1 MNKGVLFIVSAASAT
16 GKDTIVSEVIN
27 RNKDSYV
34 LSVSMTTRQPR
45 GGEKEGINYFY
56 VSEDTFNRNISDGM
70 MLEYAKYGRYYYG
83 TPLKPVQKWLDEGKT
98 VFLII
103 EVQGAAI
110 VREKLPEAKSV
121 FILPPSF
128 EVLEKRMRGRL
139 EDDEESIIRRLKI
152 ARDEIARAGEFDYI
166 LLNDDLDFAVSEFES
181 LCKYEICRL
190 NGIAPD
196 KKDCA
201 VSDKLRKNNMLNTVS
216 EVLKDE

>member
-27 RNKDSYV
+27 RNKDAYI

-56 VSEDTFNRNISDGM
+56 VSEETFNRNIESGL

-83 TPLKPVQKWLDEGKT
+83 TPLEPVRKWLDEGKT

-110 VREKLPEAKSV
+110 VREKMPGAKSV

-128 EVLEKRMRGRL
+128 DVLEKRMRGRL
-139 EDDEESIIRRLKI
+139 EDDEDSIIRRLAI
-152 ARDEIARAGEFDYI
+152 ARSEIARAGEFDYI
-166 LLNDDLDFAVSEFES
+166 LLNDDLETAVTEFES
-181 LCKYEICRL
+181 LCKYEVCLL
-190 NGIAPD
+190 NGVNPD
-196 KKDCA
+196 KKDFTI
-201 VSDKLRKNNMLNTVS
+201 SDKLKKDKMLNKVS

>member
-16 GKDTIVSEVIN
+16 GKDTIVSEIIN
-27 RNKDSYV
+27 RDKDAYV

-56 VSEDTFNRNISDGM
+56 VSEETFNKNIENGL

-83 TPLKPVQKWLDEGKT
+83 TPLEPVKKWLNEGKS

-110 VREKLPEAKSV
+110 VRSKMPGAKSI

-128 EVLEKRMRGRL
+128 DALEKRMRGRL
-139 EDDEESIIRRLKI
+139 EDDEESIQRRLAI
-152 ARDEIARAGEFDYI
+152 ARGEIERAVEFDYI
-166 LLNDDLDFAVSEFES
+166 LLNDDLETAVTEFES
-181 LCKYEICRL
+181 ICKYEICRL
-190 NGIAPD
+190 NGISPEE
-196 KKDCA
+196 KDSA
-201 VSDKLRKNNMLNTVS
+201 VSDKLKKDKMLNKVS
-216 EVLKDE
+216 EVLKNE